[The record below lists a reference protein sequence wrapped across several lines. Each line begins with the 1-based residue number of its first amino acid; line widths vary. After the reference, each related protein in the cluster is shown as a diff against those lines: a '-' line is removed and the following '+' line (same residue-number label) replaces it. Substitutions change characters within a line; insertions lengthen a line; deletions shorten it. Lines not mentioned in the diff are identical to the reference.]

1 MDLQRPFTIIT
12 PTADGDALSVLA
24 GADRAFTASEV
35 QRLAGRRS
43 IQGIRQALKRLE
55 EQGIV
60 TATRAGNAVLFG
72 LNRRH
77 LGADAIIQLAS
88 IRDELIARL
97 QEQLAGWDPACEYAA
112 LFGSA
117 ATGGMRPSSDIDLLV
132 VRADSLDPDEPS
144 WREQLGM
151 PTRSVAGWTGNDPQ
165 VVELSQ
171 SAVVAQIDDPDS
183 FLRDVERDG
192 IWLAGQDSYLLLA
205 RSGLVRS

>member
-1 MDLQRPFTIIT
+1 LPV
-12 PTADGDALSVLA
+12 DAPSR
-24 GADRAFTASEV
+24 GF
-35 QRLAGRRS
+35 GRRS
-43 IQGIRQALKRLE
+43 NVWE

-132 VRADSLDPDEPS
+132 VRADSLDPTSQVGENSSACSPGRS
-144 WREQLGM
+144 PAGRET
-151 PTRSVAGWTGNDPQ
+151 TRKLWS
-165 VVELSQ
+165 
-171 SAVVAQIDDPDS
+171 
-183 FLRDVERDG
+183 
-192 IWLAGQDSYLLLA
+192 
-205 RSGLVRS
+205 

>member
-1 MDLQRPFTIIT
+1 MDLHRPFTIIT

-72 LNRRH
+72 LNREH
-77 LGADAIIQLAS
+77 LGAAAVIQLAS
-88 IRDELIARL
+88 IRDELINRM
-97 QEQLAGWDPACEYAA
+97 QEQLAGWGLACEHAS

-117 ATGGMRPSSDIDLLV
+117 ATGGMRPASDIDLLI

-144 WREQLGM
+144 WREQLGNL
-151 PTRSVAGWTGNDPQ
+151 TRSVAGWTGNDPQ

-192 IWLAGQDSYLLLA
+192 IWLAGQASYLLLA